1 MPCWSVIF
9 RVCSQE
15 FKSLVF
21 FSNSPQIIYT
31 VVTARIRSCQDY
43 SHCISKDTTGNMN
56 ETLDASSGTKVI
68 EKVGAKNTVDLEN
81 VAVKII
87 SRLRPTAKI

>member
-1 MPCWSVIF
+1 
-9 RVCSQE
+9 
-15 FKSLVF
+15 
-21 FSNSPQIIYT
+21 
-31 VVTARIRSCQDY
+31 
-43 SHCISKDTTGNMN
+43 MN

-87 SRLRPTAKI
+87 PRLRQTTKI